1 MERPI
6 TKPKMCYCD
15 LIFTTPNSCVFFSFW
30 IIHQATNGSTS
41 RFEFKAFAPLD
52 PFQHALRQDIW
63 NPLCFSLG
71 IGSWLIIQL
80 IYPTFWLTSLVFST
94 TLQIWLRLPHLSIV
108 GFSQCV
114 CTHPMDPICIHF
126 LCCVHGHECIRTHD
140 VVCDTFVTIVHDA
153 NFHLGR
159 KWFHAFFKNMF
170 NFSHWWINIVFT
182 KDGICTLVDIVIAD
196 PTWTSHESPLRKQI
210 YKFKANL

>member
-1 MERPI
+1 
-6 TKPKMCYCD
+6 
-15 LIFTTPNSCVFFSFW
+15 
-30 IIHQATNGSTS
+30 
-41 RFEFKAFAPLD
+41 
-52 PFQHALRQDIW
+52 
-63 NPLCFSLG
+63 
-71 IGSWLIIQL
+71 
-80 IYPTFWLTSLVFST
+80 
-94 TLQIWLRLPHLSIV
+94 
-108 GFSQCV
+108 
-114 CTHPMDPICIHF
+114 
-126 LCCVHGHECIRTHD
+126 
-140 VVCDTFVTIVHDA
+140 VHDA